1 MSNFDKLDKKIKAEF
16 RNEHDLE
23 WFLTH
28 NCLWSSALSLD
39 DKIAA
44 IKSLDCFEE
53 NLRELEYQEFLN
65 SSYWDAVQEYLP
77 RRMTFGCSLCGNE
90 QKKLKLY
97 RKSTYYYGK
106 ELLPAAT
113 RDFLV
118 LCPKCYY
125 KMTRFFPE
133 IKQNVE
139 YNIEQIIRNYRP
151 SNETH
156 Q

>member
-1 MSNFDKLDKKIKAEF
+1 MSNFDKLDKKIKEEF
-16 RNEHDLE
+16 RTEQDLE

-44 IKSLDCFEE
+44 IKSLDCLKES
-53 NLRELEYQEFLN
+53 LRELDYQEFLN

-77 RRMTFGCSLCGNE
+77 RQMTFGCSLCGDE
-90 QKKLKLY
+90 RKKLKLY
-97 RKSTYYYGK
+97 RKSTCYYGK

-113 RDFLV
+113 GDFLV

-125 KMTRFFPE
+125 KMTKFFSE

-139 YNIEQIIRNYRP
+139 YCIEQIIRNYR
-151 SNETH
+151 SKK
-156 Q
+156 